1 MDKRFA
7 MVIMDINKHQN
18 LTYKEISILDTE
30 EDNVQLFY
38 CECEEEDLF
47 FIKQEVEQVVRM
59 LNFQNDW
66 INGLIE
72 KNKKLTEKIDEQDR
86 RIEGL
91 EHQVFCEYD
100 LY

>member
-1 MDKRFA
+1 MNENNEKRFEI
-7 MVIMDINKHQN
+7 VIVTVDN
-18 LTYKEISILDTE
+18 TKEISILDTE

-38 CECEEEDLF
+38 CECEEENLF

-66 INGLIE
+66 INYLIE
-72 KNKKLTEKIDEQDR
+72 KNKKLKEKIDEQDR
-86 RIEGL
+86 RMEGL
-91 EHQVFCEYD
+91 EHQVFCGYD